1 MSQTEQ
7 PNCGGWSTLLTGQ
20 YLWFTLALTGGIV
33 LHAVNVYITI
43 TTLPSVVRD
52 IGGLDFYAW
61 NTTLFIL
68 SSIILSALTSRILSR
83 LGPRKSY
90 LIATLIFIIGTIV
103 CALTPSML
111 LMLLGR
117 IIQGAGGGILLTL
130 SYSMVHLVFP
140 QYLWSR
146 VLAMMSSMWGM
157 ATLLGPALGGF
168 FAEYTLWRGA
178 FWCLAIVGLPYMY
191 LTWRVLPNQNHRSTV
206 QEKIPYRQ
214 LLLLSMAV
222 LAISLGSLSQK
233 IWVPILGL
241 MAACTLCYAL
251 VNLEKRGVNCLFPQD
266 TFRLSAPLAPIYLT
280 MALLGFSVQTE
291 VFVPY
296 FLQVLHDVPPLASGY
311 LAALVGAGW
320 SSSAILA
327 SGVTPVIARKLICRG
342 PTLTLFA
349 LVILALFIT
358 NIIELENYQLIIIC
372 LALFFAGSG
381 IGMAWPHLLTR
392 ILTVSRQQDA
402 DKASAA
408 ITTLQLFST
417 AFGAS
422 IAGLIANSAGLS
434 LPGGIDGA
442 KSAAAWLFIL
452 FAAVPLFAL
461 ISANIVVKQANKH

>member
-7 PNCGGWSTLLTGQ
+7 PNHGGWSTLLTGQ
-20 YLWFTLALTGGIV
+20 YLWFILALTGGIV

-90 LIATLIFIIGTIV
+90 LIATLIFITGTII

-206 QEKIPYRQ
+206 
-214 LLLLSMAV
+214 
-222 LAISLGSLSQK
+222 
-233 IWVPILGL
+233 
-241 MAACTLCYAL
+241 
-251 VNLEKRGVNCLFPQD
+251 LEKFPIANYCCFRWRFWLF
-266 TFRLSAPLAPIYLT
+266 LSA
-280 MALLGFSVQTE
+280 V
-291 VFVPY
+291 
-296 FLQVLHDVPPLASGY
+296 
-311 LAALVGAGW
+311 
-320 SSSAILA
+320 SAKKY
-327 SGVTPVIARKLICRG
+327 GCP
-342 PTLTLFA
+342 F
-349 LVILALFIT
+349 
-358 NIIELENYQLIIIC
+358 
-372 LALFFAGSG
+372 
-381 IGMAWPHLLTR
+381 
-392 ILTVSRQQDA
+392 
-402 DKASAA
+402 
-408 ITTLQLFST
+408 
-417 AFGAS
+417 
-422 IAGLIANSAGLS
+422 
-434 LPGGIDGA
+434 
-442 KSAAAWLFIL
+442 
-452 FAAVPLFAL
+452 
-461 ISANIVVKQANKH
+461 